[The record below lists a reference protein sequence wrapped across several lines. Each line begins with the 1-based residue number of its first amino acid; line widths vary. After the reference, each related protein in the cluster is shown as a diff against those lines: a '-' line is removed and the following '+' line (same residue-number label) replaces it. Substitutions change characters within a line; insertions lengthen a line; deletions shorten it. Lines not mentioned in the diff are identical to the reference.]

1 MIYVITNGEQY
12 IRTNPNGRLAWSGNP
27 TLANSFET
35 FPAALGFLKTK
46 RVQNFLKGNSR
57 RSRVVELTDGYMPV
71 EKPEN
76 CCEENLNDVDVI
88 FSEDTRVTLNL
99 LNYLGINKKLIALHE
114 HNEDMAKEK
123 VLEYL
128 KNGNNVALVTDR
140 GTPIISDPGYKTVK
154 YITDNNYNV
163 VALPGHT
170 AFVPALITSGLA
182 PQPFLFYGF
191 LDSKDSLKR
200 SELERLSDEEETIIF
215 YEAPHRIIRTLNMM
229 LDIFGDRNISISR
242 EISKKFETI
251 YRGKISD
258 VINIIPEKGEFV
270 IIVDGVKDKIVD
282 NNITIKNAVDNYIRT
297 GFDVMTSIKKVAKDR
312 NVPKN
317 VIYKEYHKED
327 N

>member
-1 MIYVITNGEQY
+1 MLQNSYDGK
-12 IRTNPNGRLAWSGNP
+12 P
-27 TLANSFET
+27 TLYLIST
-35 FPAALGFLKTK
+35 PI
-46 RVQNFLKGNSR
+46 GNLDDITY
-57 RSRVVELTDGYMPV
+57 RSV
-71 EKPEN
+71 KI
-76 CCEENLNDVDVI
+76 LNDVDVI

-114 HNEDMAKEK
+114 HNEDIAKEK

-128 KNGNNVALVTDR
+128 KNGNNIALVTDR

-163 VALPGHT
+163 VALPGPT

-182 PQPFLFYGF
+182 PQQFLFYGF

-270 IIVDGVKDKIVD
+270 IIVEGVKDKIVD
-282 NNITIKNAVDNYIRT
+282 NNITIKDAVDNYIRT

>member
-1 MIYVITNGEQY
+1 MLQNSYDGK
-12 IRTNPNGRLAWSGNP
+12 P
-27 TLANSFET
+27 TLYLIST
-35 FPAALGFLKTK
+35 PI
-46 RVQNFLKGNSR
+46 GNLDDITY
-57 RSRVVELTDGYMPV
+57 RSV
-71 EKPEN
+71 KI
-76 CCEENLNDVDVI
+76 LNDVDVI

-128 KNGNNVALVTDR
+128 KNGNNIALVTDR

-163 VALPGHT
+163 VALPGPT

-229 LDIFGDRNISISR
+229 FDIFGDRNISISR

>member
-1 MIYVITNGEQY
+1 MLQNSYDGK
-12 IRTNPNGRLAWSGNP
+12 P
-27 TLANSFET
+27 TLYLIST
-35 FPAALGFLKTK
+35 PI
-46 RVQNFLKGNSR
+46 GNLDDITY
-57 RSRVVELTDGYMPV
+57 RSV
-71 EKPEN
+71 KI
-76 CCEENLNDVDVI
+76 LNDVDVI

-128 KNGNNVALVTDR
+128 KNGNNIALVTDR

-163 VALPGHT
+163 VALPGPT

-200 SELERLSDEEETIIF
+200 SELERLLDEEKTIIF

-270 IIVDGVKDKIVD
+270 IIVEGVKDKIVD
-282 NNITIKNAVDNYIRT
+282 NNITIKDAVDNYIRT